1 MHRNEKNI
9 TIWTEPYNH
18 KTWHDSRRVKYVTS
32 KINLKTLFTMP
43 MAPPP
48 NKLSLHA
55 KQFDG
60 KTKERQCCARFYG
73 GYCSL
78 WPNRTARSL
87 SRAWPSLLRAHNH
100 IGGATAVPLH
110 HKKCLLCSVLIYIVL
125 GHIAPIGFPSETGCL
140 RSFKAFHLLAP
151 YYAAVLPRS
160 HQPRTLQSSSASHNV
175 RSHNLSNHDY
185 CAMRNAATTLR
196 WATR

>member
-1 MHRNEKNI
+1 M
-9 TIWTEPYNH
+9 
-18 KTWHDSRRVKYVTS
+18 TS

-125 GHIAPIGFPSETGCL
+125 DLVGNSYFRPA
-140 RSFKAFHLLAP
+140 
-151 YYAAVLPRS
+151 
-160 HQPRTLQSSSASHNV
+160 QSSKPFDSSAHWLEPVGNWDNILYAEFASSCDLHLHGGGKCRV
-175 RSHNLSNHDY
+175 GWG
-185 CAMRNAATTLR
+185 MEPPLR
-196 WATR
+196 ENGRI

>member
-1 MHRNEKNI
+1 MPMKLYHQLSHRHIAHSYKE
-9 TIWTEPYNH
+9 TYNL
-18 KTWHDSRRVKYVTS
+18 KTQHDRRVNFVTS

-60 KTKERQCCARFYG
+60 KTKERQCCARFTAVIAVYG
-73 GYCSL
+73 
-78 WPNRTARSL
+78 RTEQPVPCPGP
-87 SRAWPSLLRAHNH
+87 AWPSLLRAHNH

-125 GHIAPIGFPSETGCL
+125 DKGLWT
-140 RSFKAFHLLAP
+140 
-151 YYAAVLPRS
+151 
-160 HQPRTLQSSSASHNV
+160 SAS
-175 RSHNLSNHDY
+175 R
-185 CAMRNAATTLR
+185 
-196 WATR
+196 

>member
-1 MHRNEKNI
+1 
-9 TIWTEPYNH
+9 
-18 KTWHDSRRVKYVTS
+18 
-32 KINLKTLFTMP
+32 

-125 GHIAPIGFPSETGCL
+125 DHAVYREDKSSTKVRIVWNAAAQFKGVSLNEGFHKGADLLNSLISC
-140 RSFKAFHLLAP
+140 LLAWRRDRVSLVGDVKKMFNQIVVADSDQIYHRFVWRFGDECVP
-151 YYAAVLPRS
+151 PTAFQWIRLLWCV
-160 HQPRTLQSSSASHNV
+160 
-175 RSHNLSNHDY
+175 
-185 CAMRNAATTLR
+185 
-196 WATR
+196 W

>member
-1 MHRNEKNI
+1 MHRIEKNI
-9 TIWTEPYNH
+9 TIWAEPYNH
-18 KTWHDSRRVKYVTS
+18 KTWHDRRVKYVTS

-73 GYCSL
+73 GYCGL

-125 GHIAPIGFPSETGCL
+125 VHSPALHCYCDQWAPRKL
-140 RSFKAFHLLAP
+140 RHSVKFLVRVAFENT
-151 YYAAVLPRS
+151 VGVV
-160 HQPRTLQSSSASHNV
+160 QNSA
-175 RSHNLSNHDY
+175 DIT
-185 CAMRNAATTLR
+185 AK
-196 WATR
+196 

>member
-1 MHRNEKNI
+1 M
-9 TIWTEPYNH
+9 
-18 KTWHDSRRVKYVTS
+18 TS

-55 KQFDG
+55 KQFYG

-125 GHIAPIGFPSETGCL
+125 DSTLNIVVATGTCVCG
-140 RSFKAFHLLAP
+140 SLLAINLKKICIGP
-151 YYAAVLPRS
+151 Y
-160 HQPRTLQSSSASHNV
+160 TLYLTEH
-175 RSHNLSNHDY
+175 
-185 CAMRNAATTLR
+185 
-196 WATR
+196 

>member
-1 MHRNEKNI
+1 M
-9 TIWTEPYNH
+9 
-18 KTWHDSRRVKYVTS
+18 TS

-78 WPNRTARSL
+78 WPNRTVRSL
-87 SRAWPSLLRAHNH
+87 SMAWPSLLRAHNH

-125 GHIAPIGFPSETGCL
+125 GDITMLCNDVIVFTGISRTRTRPIILKVTFEDVWCSNALPPISPAKSNGTGMASTNL
-140 RSFKAFHLLAP
+140 AYFKLMTNRRLE
-151 YYAAVLPRS
+151 
-160 HQPRTLQSSSASHNV
+160 
-175 RSHNLSNHDY
+175 
-185 CAMRNAATTLR
+185 
-196 WATR
+196 